1 MKWEL
6 DYIPDARKDIR
17 ELSRNQQIIVE
28 KAIKKVKTNPLPQ
41 SEGGYGKPL
50 GNKRGTN
57 LTNMLKIKLRG
68 EGIRVVYKLIRTET
82 RMLIVVIGVRED
94 EEVYEIAQRRRI
106 KYPSLPLEMP
116 QHPPGLYDL
125 RVPAASNGFPI

>member
-50 GNKRGTN
+50 GNKRGAN
-57 LTNMLKIKLRG
+57 LTNMLKFKLRA

-82 RMLIVVIGVRED
+82 KMLVVVVGVRED

-106 KYPSLPLEMP
+106 KY
-116 QHPPGLYDL
+116 DL
-125 RVPAASNGFPI
+125 

>member
-17 ELSRNQQIIVE
+17 DLSRNQQIVVE
-28 KAIKKVKTNPLPQ
+28 KAIKKVKTNPIPQ

-50 GNKRGTN
+50 GNKHGAN
-57 LTNMLKIKLRG
+57 LTNMLKIKLRT
-68 EGIRVVYKLIRTET
+68 EGIRIVYKLIRTET
-82 RMLIVVIGVRED
+82 KMLVVVVGVRED

-106 KYPSLPLEMP
+106 KY
-116 QHPPGLYDL
+116 DL
-125 RVPAASNGFPI
+125 

>member
-106 KYPSLPLEMP
+106 KY
-116 QHPPGLYDL
+116 DL
-125 RVPAASNGFPI
+125 